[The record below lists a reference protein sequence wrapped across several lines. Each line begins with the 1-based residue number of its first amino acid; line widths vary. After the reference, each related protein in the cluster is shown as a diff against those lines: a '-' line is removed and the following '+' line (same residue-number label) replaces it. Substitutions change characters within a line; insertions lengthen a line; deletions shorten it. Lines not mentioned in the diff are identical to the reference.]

1 VTTDWTASLPRKR
14 MGAALLFRD
23 EAERVLLVEPTY
35 KPDWELPGG
44 VVEADESPR
53 EAAAREITEELG
65 LTVVP
70 GRLLAVD
77 WVPPRAGRTDGLM
90 LVFDGG
96 PLSGPVR
103 LAETELRSW
112 AWCDPAEAE
121 RRLLPL
127 LARRA
132 AAALQAARTGTTAYL
147 EDGHDPTTAHPED
160 GRDPTTARLTDGRD
174 P

>member
-1 VTTDWTASLPRKR
+1 MARTLAPVPSDWTATLPRKR

-23 EAERVLLVEPTY
+23 PAERILLVEPTY
-35 KPDWELPGG
+35 KPYWELPGG
-44 VVEADESPR
+44 VVEAGESPR
-53 EAAAREITEELG
+53 DAAAREITEELG

-70 GRLLAVD
+70 GRLLVVD
-77 WVPPRAGRTDGLM
+77 WVPPRDGRTDGLM

-96 PLSGPVR
+96 RFTDPVR

-112 AWCDPAEAE
+112 AWCDPEEAG

-132 AAALQAARTGTTAYL
+132 EAAGQAARAGITLYL
-147 EDGHDPTTAHPED
+147 EDGRV
-160 GRDPTTARLTDGRD
+160 G
-174 P
+174 